1 MENNVIKPNKVS
13 FKEKLKRNL
22 NPYTITIF
30 ILLTVYCIYQFLL
43 LGWGFMKSL
52 HDPEDYLLRGT
63 VSNWPDKF
71 SLTNYIKA
79 FSTIHVT
86 LDRHLGG
93 YTIYLGEML
102 FNSLFY
108 AIGCSVV
115 GTMTSCFMA
124 YVVNKHNFKFNKV
137 INFIFWFSYMVP
149 IMGSMGSTIQI
160 VETLNL
166 RNTWIGLFIMKMT
179 FTGGNSFL
187 LFGAAFRGLDD
198 GYKEAATIDGA
209 GNFQVMFQIMLPLVK
224 ALTFTFIMIGFI
236 GWWNDYYTPM
246 IYLQKNPTAALGL
259 YKFNSNQSQGTNFLT
274 YKLAGFMILMIPTF
288 IIFMIFKNKFMYNV
302 SEGGM
307 KG

>member
-124 YVVNKHNFKFNKV
+124 YVVNKHNFKFADV
-137 INFIFWFSYMVP
+137 II
-149 IMGSMGSTIQI
+149 ITAIR
-160 VETLNL
+160 TLK
-166 RNTWIGLFIMKMT
+166 TVI
-179 FTGGNSFL
+179 
-187 LFGAAFRGLDD
+187 
-198 GYKEAATIDGA
+198 
-209 GNFQVMFQIMLPLVK
+209 
-224 ALTFTFIMIGFI
+224 
-236 GWWNDYYTPM
+236 
-246 IYLQKNPTAALGL
+246 
-259 YKFNSNQSQGTNFLT
+259 
-274 YKLAGFMILMIPTF
+274 
-288 IIFMIFKNKFMYNV
+288 
-302 SEGGM
+302 
-307 KG
+307 